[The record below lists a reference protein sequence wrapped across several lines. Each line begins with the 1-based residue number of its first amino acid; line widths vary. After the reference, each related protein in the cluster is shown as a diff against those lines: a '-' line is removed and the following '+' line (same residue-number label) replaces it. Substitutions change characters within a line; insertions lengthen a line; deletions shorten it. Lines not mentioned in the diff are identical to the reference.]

1 MPIYCNTLN
10 VSFMFELWYID
21 LLTKAA
27 VVYIL
32 KWIFRQHIHRMNML
46 TDIYSHWPRSVLHTH
61 ALPSPLTLC
70 VWRAVPFTLIKT
82 TNAPIPPTPLAHA
95 PLPSAL
101 ITEPS
106 ISLIGV
112 ISSSERPSSSPVCSH
127 LWEVCRRDRGHR
139 LWRADVH
146 RVPQCR
152 YKEVRKRTRGTS
164 SSIQLLPAC
173 PL

>member
-1 MPIYCNTLN
+1 MNIH
-10 VSFMFELWYID
+10 ELPFSR
-21 LLTKAA
+21 LAHPCHHLT
-27 VVYIL
+27 VV
-32 KWIFRQHIHRMNML
+32 L
-46 TDIYSHWPRSVLHTH
+46 TDTYSHWPRSVLHTH

-82 TNAPIPPTPLAHA
+82 TNAPIPPTLLAHA

-152 YKEVRKRTRGTS
+152 YKEVRKRTRGTERPHLFS
-164 SSIQLLPAC
+164 FFQHVHC
-173 PL
+173 NMY